1 MTTSPMPAAPPA
13 GFRSALRAM
22 PPQAR
27 AFVFAAGVVSVS
39 IFGMYL
45 VLLNLYLLRLGYG
58 PEFVGLV
65 QGTGI
70 FAIAALSM
78 PASAAGRRWGLHGL
92 IVGGISA
99 GSLAL
104 VALSLADLAPE
115 SIRSAWILV
124 FNLAGTSALTLFYV
138 NSSPY
143 QMAIS
148 TEADRTY
155 QFSLRWVF
163 VSLGA
168 FAGSVLA
175 GFLPDAFTL
184 LPGVEADSAEA
195 FRFAM
200 LTGSLLLLLAPLAMM
215 AAGPSQVTQASARRE
230 ASDPAPL
237 KLLAAIALVMLLCS
251 ACMAAGR
258 TFANIY
264 LDSPLAVSTPR
275 IGLIVAI
282 GHIMGAPGAL
292 LIPKLVRH
300 AGGGGTAALGF
311 LGAALM
317 MLPLA
322 LIPHWAAAGV
332 ALVVLNALGA
342 IVEPAFSIFT
352 LSLVRDSWRPAMA
365 GVTITSGS
373 ASYGFIS
380 LAGGYV
386 IAGPGFAFFFL
397 AAGALSL
404 LGVAVFRLLS
414 VRGNLFRLPI

>member
-1 MTTSPMPAAPPA
+1 MPV
-13 GFRSALRAM
+13 
-22 PPQAR
+22 QAR
-27 AFVFAAGVVSVS
+27 AFMFAAGVVSVS

-58 PEFVGLV
+58 PEFIGLV

-70 FAIAALSM
+70 FAIAALSV
-78 PASAAGRRWGLHGL
+78 PASAVGRRWGLHRMIVTGL
-92 IVGGISA
+92 SI

-104 VALSLADLAPE
+104 VGLSLADLAPE
-115 SIRSAWILV
+115 WIRSAWILV

-148 TEADRTY
+148 TEADRAH

-163 VSLGA
+163 ISLGA

-175 GFLPDAFTL
+175 GLLPDAFAV
-184 LPGVEADSAEA
+184 LPGVEPDSAEA
-195 FRFAM
+195 FRLAM
-200 LTGSLLLLLAPLAMM
+200 LTGSLLLLLAPLAML
-215 AAGPSQVTQASARRE
+215 AAGPARATEVSARPGTP
-230 ASDPAPL
+230 ASAPL
-237 KLLAAIALVMLLCS
+237 KLFAAIAVVMLLCT

-258 TFANIY
+258 IFANIY
-264 LDSPLAVSTPR
+264 LDSALAVSTPR

-282 GHIMGAPGAL
+282 GHIMGVPGAL
-292 LIPKLVRH
+292 LMPRLVKH
-300 AGGGGTAALGF
+300 AGTGNTAALGF

-332 ALVVLNALGA
+332 ALVVLNAIGA

-352 LSLVRDSWRPAMA
+352 LGLVRDSWRPAMA
-365 GVTITSGS
+365 GVTITFGS

-414 VRGNLFRLPI
+414 VRGNLFKLAV

>member
-1 MTTSPMPAAPPA
+1 
-13 GFRSALRAM
+13 M
-22 PPQAR
+22 PPQAL

-58 PEFVGLV
+58 PEFIGLV

-70 FAIAALSM
+70 FAIAVLSV
-78 PASAAGRRWGLHGL
+78 PASAAGGRWGLHGV
-92 IVGGISA
+92 IVTGIFAS
-99 GSLAL
+99 SLAL
-104 VALSLADLAPE
+104 VALSLADLTPE
-115 SIRSAWILV
+115 SIRAAWILL
-124 FNLAGTSALTLFYV
+124 FNLASTAALTLHYV

-148 TEADRTY
+148 TEADRAY

-175 GFLPDAFTL
+175 GFLPDAFAL
-184 LPGVEADSAEA
+184 FPGVEPDSAEA

-215 AAGPSQVTQASARRE
+215 AAGSSQVTQASARRE

-237 KLLAAIALVMLLCS
+237 KLLAAIALIMLLAS

-258 TFANIY
+258 IFANVY
-264 LDSPLAVSTPR
+264 LDSALAVSTPR
-275 IGLIVAI
+275 IGLIIAI
-282 GHIMGAPGAL
+282 GHIMGVPGAL
-292 LIPKLVRH
+292 LMPKLVRH
-300 AGGGGTAALGF
+300 AGGGNTTLLGF
-311 LGAALM
+311 LGASLM

-342 IVEPAFSIFT
+342 IVEPAFSMFSLI
-352 LSLVRDSWRPAMA
+352 LVRDSWRPTMA

-414 VRGNLFRLPI
+414 VRGNLFKLAV